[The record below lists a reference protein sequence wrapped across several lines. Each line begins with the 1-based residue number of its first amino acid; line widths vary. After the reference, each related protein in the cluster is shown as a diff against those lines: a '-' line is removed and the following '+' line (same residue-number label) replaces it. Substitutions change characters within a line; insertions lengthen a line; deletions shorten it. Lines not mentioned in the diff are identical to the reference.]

1 MKTYRPDVP
10 DMATTPVIFCAD
22 DFGLNRPVN
31 DGILAL
37 ARQGRLSATSCM
49 TKGATFASDAP
60 ALAELTIGKG
70 LHLNLTEAQTG
81 TRIAL
86 PLREL
91 IRRCYLHNIDV
102 AQLRADIEAQCDA
115 FEQAFGAAPDY
126 VDGHQHVHQLPV
138 VREELLPILQR
149 RYGSRKPWLR
159 STRAPR
165 SIITLRRAQAR
176 KALTVRA
183 MGAGFSRA
191 AKAQGFHLN
200 DGFAGFSSFRSDK
213 DYARAF
219 ESYLRAPGRRHLVMC
234 HPGYVDED
242 LKALDP
248 VTTTREQELA
258 FLLSPRLPDMLEQHR
273 MRLARMSTM
282 EG

>member
-1 MKTYRPDVP
+1 
-10 DMATTPVIFCAD
+10 MATTPIIFCAD

-91 IRRCYLHNIDV
+91 IRRCYLHHIDV

-115 FEQAFGAAPDY
+115 FEQAFRAAPDY

-138 VREELLPILQR
+138 VREQLIPILQR

-165 SIITLRRAQAR
+165 GIAPLSDRFKAWMIETLGSRELYRQAR
-176 KALTVRA
+176 N
-183 MGAGFSRA
+183 AGFR
-191 AKAQGFHLN
+191 
-200 DGFAGFSSFRSDK
+200 SS
-213 DYARAF
+213 
-219 ESYLRAPGRRHLVMC
+219 RHLLGVYDFSGDAARYLQKLDAWLALAARGDVLMC
-234 HPGYVDED
+234 HPARGADRDDTIGVQREVEFA
-242 LKALDP
+242 ALSGP
-248 VTTTREQELA
+248 ALTALLA
-258 FLLSPRLPDMLEQHR
+258 KHN
-273 MRLARMSTM
+273 ARIASDAA
-282 EG
+282 GIGR